1 MTRPGSAR
9 YGILPSLIRDIA
21 GGVIC
26 SSESFGDRANLGL
39 FPEEEQ
45 TLTRATVDRLR
56 EFRTAR
62 RCAREALDRLGV
74 MPAAIPVAASRAP
87 VWPPGVLGS
96 ITHCRGY
103 RAAAVTR
110 EADFSAIG
118 IDAEEN
124 LPLPAG
130 VDSVVFSSAER
141 AGLATLS
148 GPQAWDRLLFS
159 AKESLYKAWFQ
170 MTGSPLPYSE
180 VAVRLSSQG
189 SFTVDLFEEARRT
202 VGHEMVGRWTAKRGL
217 LITLVVIPSNL
228 SVLVE
233 I

>member
-1 MTRPGSAR
+1 M
-9 YGILPSLIRDIA
+9 LPSLIRDIA

-26 SSESFGDRANLGL
+26 SSESFGDRADLDL

-45 TLTRATVDRLR
+45 TLTRATVDRLH

-62 RCAREALDRLGV
+62 GCAREALDRLGV

-87 VWPPGVLGS
+87 VWPPRFVGS

-103 RAAAVTR
+103 RAAAVAR
-110 EADFSAIG
+110 EADVVAIG

-124 LPLPAG
+124 LPLLEG

-141 AGLATLS
+141 AGLARLS
-148 GPQAWDRLLFS
+148 GPHAWDRLLFS

-170 MTGSPLPYSE
+170 MTGSPLPYPE

-189 SFTVDLFEEARRT
+189 SFTVDLSEEARRT
-202 VGHEMVGRWTAKRGL
+202 VGHEMVCRWTAERGL
-217 LITLVVIPSNL
+217 LITSVVIPSHP
-228 SVLVE
+228 SSGAAIE
-233 I
+233 R